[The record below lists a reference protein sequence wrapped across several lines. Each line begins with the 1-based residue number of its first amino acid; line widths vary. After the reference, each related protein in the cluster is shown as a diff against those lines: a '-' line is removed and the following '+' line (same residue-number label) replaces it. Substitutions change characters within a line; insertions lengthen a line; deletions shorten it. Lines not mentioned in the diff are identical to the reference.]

1 MSRYKNDDNSRE
13 VFIFGKIDDTTAEN
27 VVKLIRQFNN
37 EDDENAKTI
46 KDYKEINMSL
56 QILVKYHDPKYGQVK
71 RLEKIEK
78 GAWIDVYA
86 AADTEVPSLFKR
98 LESIKA
104 YENHLEKLEEYYSQV
119 ESVLTN
125 TALNKDA
132 SSEILKSV
140 RNNFESENQYYLD
153 SIKELYKP
161 TLIPLGFSC
170 RLPIGYEAHLAP
182 RSSSFKFFN
191 FVQTSNPF
199 ISGII
204 ISNKIKSKSC
214 SFTSFNVISPLLA

>member
-1 MSRYKNDDNSRE
+1 
-13 VFIFGKIDDTTAEN
+13 
-27 VVKLIRQFNN
+27 
-37 EDDENAKTI
+37 
-46 KDYKEINMSL
+46 MSL

-86 AADTEVPSLFKR
+86 AADIEVPSLFKR

-125 TALNKDA
+125 TALSKDGQR
-132 SSEILKSV
+132 EILKSV
-140 RNNFESENQYYLD
+140 RTNFNSENQYYLD

-170 RLPIGYEAHLAP
+170 KLPIGYEAHLAP

-191 FVQTSNPF
+191 FVQTNSVGVIDPSYCGNNDEYFLPVLTLYRNVVVEKNDKIAQFRIMEVQPDIDF
-199 ISGII
+199 IEVENLESPDRGGHGSTGI
-204 ISNKIKSKSC
+204 K
-214 SFTSFNVISPLLA
+214 